1 MIRLRPYKSCDAK
14 YIVSWMKDEISFRK
28 WCADRYE
35 HYPITGE
42 DMNQYYDQFKEDD
55 ILYQMTAFD
64 ETGIVGHLTMRFT
77 DEDKQ
82 ILRFGFVIVDDNKRR
97 KGYGKEMLSLA
108 LKYAFEILKVQKVT
122 LGVFENNLPA
132 IYCYQSVSFVQVP
145 AMETESYSIMGE
157 QWDCIEMEITSV
169 EKCHNKDL

>member
-1 MIRLRPYKSCDAK
+1 MLRLRPYKSCDAK
-14 YIVSWMKDEISFRK
+14 YIVSWIKDEISFRK

-42 DMNQYYDQFKEDD
+42 DMNQYYESFKEDD

-77 DEDKQ
+77 DENKQ
-82 ILRFGFVIVDDNKRR
+82 ILRFGFVIVDDHKRR

-132 IYCYQSVSFVQVP
+132 IYCYQSVGFCQVP
-145 AMETESYSIMGE
+145 TMETESYPILGE
-157 QWDCIEMEITSV
+157 YWDCIEMEIASV
-169 EKCHNKDL
+169 ENCHNKDL